1 MSEVRMR
8 QSETKTLEVAAI
20 LAAYGPLTRQD
31 LNSDHKV
38 PQRQVK
44 IGLNDGRALGWVK
57 MTRGG
62 TGPWNFS
69 VTAEGLA
76 ALARWESPLWEVS
89 ELGDVYA
96 VRRYVDGTWDQVRTL
111 QS

>member
-1 MSEVRMR
+1 MSEIRMR
-8 QSETKTLEVAAI
+8 QPEARTLEVAAL

-31 LNSDHKV
+31 LYSDHKV
-38 PQRQVK
+38 SQRQIK

-76 ALARWESPLWEVS
+76 ALARWESPSWEVS
-89 ELGDVYA
+89 DLGDSYA
-96 VRRYVDGTWDQVRTL
+96 VRRYTGGAWELVRTVP
-111 QS
+111 